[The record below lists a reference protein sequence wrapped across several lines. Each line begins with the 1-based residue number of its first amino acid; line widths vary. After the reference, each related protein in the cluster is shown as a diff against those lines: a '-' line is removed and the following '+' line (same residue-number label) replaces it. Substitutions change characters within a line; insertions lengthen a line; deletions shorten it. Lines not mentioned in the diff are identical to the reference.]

1 MPLTL
6 RKFVGIV
13 VLVTSLVLS
22 SSAVYSAYYYFGVYR
37 AVRIL
42 DVTLE
47 SFDIEFVNATY
58 GQMKIEIMLS
68 NPSEF
73 SFLIGQV
80 TDVIYLNSGYFHTG
94 TWPHPQSIESQS
106 SVNMSH
112 TIPIFESMV
121 QSMTGMSSLEW
132 LIELTLRFNGPM
144 AGNFEREF
152 ELHPG

>member
-6 RKFVGIV
+6 RKFVAIV

-47 SFDIEFVNATY
+47 SFDIEFLNATY
-58 GQMKIEIMLS
+58 GQMKVKVTLS
-68 NPSEF
+68 NPSEY

-80 TDVIYLNSGYFHTG
+80 TDTIYLNSEYFHSG
-94 TWPHPQSIESQS
+94 TWPHPARIESQS
-106 SVNMSH
+106 SVDISH
-112 TIPIFESMV
+112 TIPMLENMV
-121 QSMTGMSSLEW
+121 QSMTDIGSL
-132 LIELTLRFNGPM
+132 
-144 AGNFEREF
+144 
-152 ELHPG
+152 